1 MALHLS
7 TALSFVCREEE
18 KNMVLEFCKGCIE
31 HQKAGNLYIYRFP
44 ETGKSLS
51 MEKVKDKLLDWAK
64 EQPEFWLISGRELGF
79 QFEVYRNDEL
89 TVELKS
95 KNPKGV
101 LISLGLVLEL
111 GPTMPLFGVCMAF
124 GGECISSYHFQSFL
138 AGRYHGL
145 VIDKD
150 SFPDD
155 ELEVTAS
162 TKDGLIMT
170 ARHKK
175 YKHLRLR
182 SIPYV

>member
-44 ETGKSLS
+44 EIGKSLS
-51 MEKVKDKLLDWAK
+51 MEK
-64 EQPEFWLISGRELGF
+64 
-79 QFEVYRNDEL
+79 
-89 TVELKS
+89 
-95 KNPKGV
+95 
-101 LISLGLVLEL
+101 
-111 GPTMPLFGVCMAF
+111 
-124 GGECISSYHFQSFL
+124 SFL

-175 YKHLRLR
+175 YKHLR
-182 SIPYV
+182 

>member
-64 EQPEFWLISGRELGF
+64 E
-79 QFEVYRNDEL
+79 
-89 TVELKS
+89 
-95 KNPKGV
+95 
-101 LISLGLVLEL
+101 
-111 GPTMPLFGVCMAF
+111 
-124 GGECISSYHFQSFL
+124 SFL

-175 YKHLRLR
+175 YKHLR
-182 SIPYV
+182 

>member
-31 HQKAGNLYIYRFP
+31 HQKAGNLYIYSFLAYFI
-44 ETGKSLS
+44 E
-51 MEKVKDKLLDWAK
+51 LLV
-64 EQPEFWLISGRELGF
+64 RELGF

-89 TVELKS
+89 TVELKRTS
-95 KNPKGV
+95 RFWHIFAN
-101 LISLGLVLEL
+101 S
-111 GPTMPLFGVCMAF
+111 FGAWTNYAIVWCVH
-124 GGECISSYHFQSFL
+124 GIWSSYHFQSFL

-175 YKHLRLR
+175 YKHLR
-182 SIPYV
+182 